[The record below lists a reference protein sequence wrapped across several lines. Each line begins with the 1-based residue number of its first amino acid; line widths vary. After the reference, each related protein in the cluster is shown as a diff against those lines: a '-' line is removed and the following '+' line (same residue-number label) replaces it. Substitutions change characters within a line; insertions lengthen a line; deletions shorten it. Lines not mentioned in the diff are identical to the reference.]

1 MKKIAAVLLMAIAAA
16 GCQAR
21 AGTAAEVQA
30 DDRDGREYI
39 AELSD
44 AIQRADRIV
53 VTEHS
58 SQFDA
63 YDVTSGKSLVPEE
76 IVYGTRQLG
85 SQQKALFLST
95 VEQLDPK
102 TQDAF
107 PACIFESHHTV
118 MFYAGGNLESTMDIC
133 FQCGQVKWS
142 ATRTTPPWSLY
153 SGLAAFIEGIG
164 FQPER
169 DWAALA
175 AQTTQ

>member
-21 AGTAAEVQA
+21 AGIAAEVQA

-39 AELSD
+39 TELSD

-76 IVYGTRQLG
+76 IVYGTRQLS

-118 MFYAGGNLESTMDIC
+118 MFYAGGKLESTMDIC

-175 AQTTQ
+175 AQTT